1 MWGLPGGRTVVRMPR
16 TLSIAGLA
24 LGCAIPL
31 LAAAAAPAAQLSLDG
46 GTLTYRAAA
55 GEANAVIVR
64 SEDAG
69 ELRFTDDHAISFPDG
84 LCRRAEWDDATVA
97 RCAFGGPVRVEAGDG
112 ADRVSIWNDLPAAQP
127 FTVDGGPGDDT
138 LLGSAGGPGVTFLG
152 GDGAD
157 TLTGGSAEDQLDGGP
172 GPDVVEGG
180 FGRDAVRGG
189 DGDDRLLGDGLKP
202 FADLIDGGAGRDTI
216 VNDWLNDHD
225 DAAISVTLDGV
236 ANDGLPGE
244 GDDVRAVEQI
254 QVNQPATL
262 AAGGDAVV
270 FRVFQTGP
278 GSSRLTGSDGADTLI
293 SYDYADTIDARGGD
307 DTIEAGLGDDA
318 IVAGPGRDTVNADAG
333 SGACNFLVCR
343 AGSGNDTIDL
353 RDGEADSVVCGPGQ
367 DKVLADPQDT
377 VAADC
382 ETVERSGQQRQDDGR
397 RNDDQRRR
405 AAARRCVVPKVRRG
419 VTLTAA
425 KRALTRGGC
434 RATVRRVRSAKVRR
448 GRVVR
453 LSQRAGR
460 RLAWHAAVRVEVAR
474 GR

>member
-1 MWGLPGGRTVVRMPR
+1 MGPPGRSYGRSMPR

-31 LAAAAAPAAQLSLDG
+31 LTAATAPAAQLSLDG
-46 GTLTYRAAA
+46 GTLTYRAAP
-55 GEANAVIVR
+55 GEANFVIVR

-69 ELRFTDDHAISFPDG
+69 ELRFTDDHAIAFPEG
-84 LCRRAEWDDATVA
+84 LCRRAEWDDEEVA
-97 RCAFGGPVRVEAGDG
+97 RCAFAGPVRIEAGDG
-112 ADRVSIWNDLPAAQP
+112 ADRVSIWNDLPAAQS

-138 LLGSAGGPGVTFLG
+138 LDGPIGGPAVTFLG

-157 TLTGGSAEDQLDGGP
+157 RLTGGSAEDQLDGGP
-172 GPDVVEGG
+172 GDDEVSGG

-225 DAAISVTLDGV
+225 AAAISVTLDGV

-244 GDDVRAVEQI
+244 GDDVRAVEEI

-262 AAGGDAVV
+262 TAGGDAVL

-343 AGSGNDTIDL
+343 AGSGNDTVDL

-367 DKVLADPQDT
+367 DTVLADPQDT
-377 VAADC
+377 AGPDC
-382 ETVERSGQQRQDDGR
+382 ETVERTGSQTPHDDGR
-397 RNDDQRRR
+397 RGGQRRR
-405 AAARRCVVPKVRRG
+405 AAARRCVVPKVRAG
-419 VTLTAA
+419 TTLVAA

-434 RATVRRVRSAKVRR
+434 RATVVKVRSAKVRR

-453 LSQRAGR
+453 LSLKAGR
-460 RLAWHAAVRVEVAR
+460 RLAPRAVVRVEVAR